1 MSRAEIEAKYQE
13 ALTLAR
19 TGQPVR
25 AIALL
30 ADAHA
35 QDGRHVGVRNALG
48 VLRLEQGD
56 ASGAV
61 AMLKPLAKELPE
73 AAPILVNLG
82 NALIAARR
90 ADDAIAPLKK
100 AATLEPREAATWYA
114 YGRALQV
121 AGRAADAVEAYDR
134 ALALDPLH
142 LEAQANRSAALMFVG
157 RYDDADQAARSVVA
171 RAPEHA
177 NAHFNRAMA
186 LLARGDWVDGWRE
199 YEWRERTSLL
209 DNMRRKWTQPRWEGE
224 PLEGRTILV
233 HAEQGLGDTLQFVR
247 WLAPLRA
254 RGARVV
260 LAVPTALQSLLAGSE
275 VADVV
280 VSFSDPMPAHDV
292 QVALT
297 SLPHR
302 LGLHT
307 AAAVMGSAAP
317 YLKVPAVMDASL
329 AAWCAELPGD
339 RPRIG
344 LVWAGSGTHVND
356 MHRSIPVGVFEPLLK
371 RTDVTWVSLQQGE
384 RAVDLTKLPRR
395 LSLQDPSALLTTFQ
409 RTGQLLRQLDAVIT
423 IDSAVAHLAGAL
435 GRRTWLLLPQVGLD
449 WRWAAETPAHRW
461 YASVEPI
468 RQAAAGEWRQA
479 VLEVQ
484 ARLGGL
490 VAANGAVSAGA
501 RNR

>member
-1 MSRAEIEAKYQE
+1 
-13 ALTLAR
+13 
-19 TGQPVR
+19 
-25 AIALL
+25 LL
-30 ADAHA
+30 ADAYA
-35 QDGRHVGVRNALG
+35 KDGRHVGVRNALG

-61 AMLKPLAKELPE
+61 AMLKPLAKDVPE

-100 AATLEPREAATWYA
+100 ATTLEPRDAATWYA
-114 YGRALQV
+114 YGRALQL
-121 AGRAADAVEAYDR
+121 AGRAAEAVEAYER
-134 ALALDPLH
+134 TLRLDASH
-142 LEAQANRSAALMFVG
+142 HEAQANRSAALMFVG
-157 RYDDADQAARSVVA
+157 RYDEADAAAQAVLQRV
-171 RAPEHA
+171 PDHA

-186 LLARGDWVDGWRE
+186 LLARGAWAEGWRE
-199 YEWRERTSLL
+199 YEWRERTTLL
-209 DNMRRKWTQPRWEGE
+209 EGMRRKWTQPRWEGE
-224 PLEGRTILV
+224 PLAGRTILV
-233 HAEQGLGDTLQFVR
+233 HAEQGFGDTLQFVR
-247 WLAPLRA
+247 WLVPLRA
-254 RGARVV
+254 TGARVILV
-260 LAVPTALQSLLAGSE
+260 APSPLQSLLAGSE

-280 VSFSDPMPAHDV
+280 LSFTDPVPAHDV

-297 SLPHR
+297 ALPHR
-302 LGLHT
+302 LALHST
-307 AAAVMGSAAP
+307 SAVMAGSTP
-317 YLKVPAVMDASL
+317 YLKVPAVMDAAL
-329 AAWCAELPGD
+329 AAWSAELPGD

-356 MHRSIPVGVFEPLLK
+356 MHRSIPLGVFEPLLK

-384 RAVDLTKLPRR
+384 RAADLGKLPRR
-395 LSLQDPSALLTTFQ
+395 LTLQDPSALLTTFQ

-435 GRRTWLLLPQVGLD
+435 GRRTWLLLPAVGLD
-449 WRWAAETPAHRW
+449 WRWAAESTGQRW
-461 YASVEPI
+461 YASVEAI
-468 RQAAAGEWRQA
+468 RQEKAGEWRGA
-479 VLEVQ
+479 MLEVQ